1 MWWINMCVIIR
12 KRHFL
17 CFLCKWINMFF
28 FFSYKLL
35 LLPNEYKPTQNAFQ
49 NCSRPGPQNYKSQ
62 YITEYQSLLYI
73 FMCLKY
79 WICQRESSGILRS
92 WLYLVMSCL
101 DVKYKF
107 SFNLYISKKVW
118 ILGARL
124 FAWDIQGRLQL
135 CSSIL
140 TEEFN

>member
-1 MWWINMCVIIR
+1 MSLSGEDIFYV
-12 KRHFL
+12 
-17 CFLCKWINMFF
+17 
-28 FFSYKLL
+28 FFSLL
-35 LLPNEYKPTQNAFQ
+35 ISCPSLQMNINPPKRPFKIN
-49 NCSRPGPQNYKSQ
+49 RPGPQNYKSQ

-79 WICQRESSGILRS
+79 WICQRESIGILRS
-92 WLYLVMSCL
+92 WLCLVMSCL
-101 DVKYKF
+101 VKYKF

-140 TEEFN
+140 TKEFN

>member
-1 MWWINMCVIIR
+1 
-12 KRHFL
+12 
-17 CFLCKWINMFF
+17 MFF

-79 WICQRESSGILRS
+79 
-92 WLYLVMSCL
+92 
-101 DVKYKF
+101 
-107 SFNLYISKKVW
+107 
-118 ILGARL
+118 
-124 FAWDIQGRLQL
+124 
-135 CSSIL
+135 
-140 TEEFN
+140 